1 MTKKERVMEYIKL
14 NNGVKMP
21 ILGFGVYQIPQA
33 ETKQAVLDAIKTG
46 YRLIDTAQS
55 YFNEKEVG
63 DAIKECGVPRE
74 ELFITSKVWI
84 DNYGYEKCKESV
96 LESLKKLQ
104 TDYIDLMLLHQ
115 PFADYYG
122 AYRALEDLYAE
133 GKVRAIGVSNF
144 YPDRLA
150 DMCLFGRK
158 VVPSVNQ
165 IEVNPINQRTFDQEI
180 MDKYGVKTEAWAPF
194 GEGRN
199 NMFNNPTLVEI
210 GKQYGKSA
218 AQVIL
223 RWLIQRGVIVVCKST
238 HLERIQENFNV
249 FDFKLSKADMEKIKA
264 LDTGDSLFFNHQDPK
279 MVEWFDSIVMVRRNQ
294 QNASKEKKNW

>member
-1 MTKKERVMEYIKL
+1 MEYVKL

-21 ILGFGVYQIPQA
+21 ILGFGVYQIPQS

-63 DAIKECGVPRE
+63 DAIKECGVKRE

-84 DNYGYEKCKESV
+84 DKYGYENCRKSV
-96 LESLKKLQ
+96 EESLKKLQ

-122 AYRALEDLYAE
+122 AYRALEDLYHE
-133 GKVRAIGVSNF
+133 GKIRAIGVSNF

-150 DMCLFGRK
+150 DICLFGRK
-158 VVPSVNQ
+158 VIPAVNQ
-165 IEVNPINQRTFDQEI
+165 IETNPINQRTYDQEV
-180 MDKYGVKTEAWAPF
+180 MEKYGVKQEAWAPF

-199 NMFNNPTLVEI
+199 NMFTNPTLVEI
-210 GKQYGKSA
+210 GKKYNKSA

-238 HLERIQENFNV
+238 HLKRIQENFNV
-249 FDFKLSKADMEKIKA
+249 FDFKLSKDDMDKIKA

-279 MVEWFDSIVMVRRNQ
+279 MVEWFDQIVMVRRNNQ
-294 QNASKEKKNW
+294 DSSKEKKSW

>member
-1 MTKKERVMEYIKL
+1 MKHVKL

-21 ILGFGVYQIPQA
+21 ILGFGVYQIPKEQ
-33 ETKQAVLDAIKTG
+33 TKQAVLAAIKTG

-74 ELFITSKVWI
+74 KLFITSKVWI
-84 DNYGYEKCKESV
+84 DNYGYEKCKKSV
-96 LESLKKLQ
+96 LESLAKLQ

-115 PFADYYG
+115 PFSDYYG
-122 AYRALEDLYAE
+122 AYRALEELYAE
-133 GKVRAIGVSNF
+133 GKIKAIGVSNF

-150 DMCLFGRK
+150 DICLFGRK
-158 VVPSVNQ
+158 VIPAVNQ
-165 IEVNPINQRTFDQEI
+165 IETNPLNQRRLDQEV
-180 MDKYGVKTEAWAPF
+180 MNKYGVKIEAWAPF

-199 NMFNNPTLVEI
+199 NMFTNPTLVKI

-238 HLERIQENFNV
+238 HIERMKENFDV
-249 FDFKLSKADMEKIKA
+249 FDFSLSDEDMKKIEKLDSHS
-264 LDTGDSLFFNHQDPK
+264 SLFFDHQDPK
-279 MVEWFDSIVMVRRNQ
+279 MVEWFDQMVMVRRKNTDG
-294 QNASKEKKNW
+294 AKEKKNW